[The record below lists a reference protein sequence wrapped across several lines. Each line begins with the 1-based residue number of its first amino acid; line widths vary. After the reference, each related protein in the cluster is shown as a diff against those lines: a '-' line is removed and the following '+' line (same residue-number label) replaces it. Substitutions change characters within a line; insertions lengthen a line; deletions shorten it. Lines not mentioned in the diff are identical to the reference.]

1 MFPAP
6 WAAQPTTR
14 PGADDVTH
22 PTHPGNARDAGRRLG
37 PAMTTPAPEP
47 VVVSDAE
54 LDTLIRTRLALV
66 GVDLAQLPTEPD
78 PATGS
83 PTQAQAYASLRTFLA
98 GPLVD
103 GVRQGGALQALAR
116 WTPPAPSPE
125 LAQQEAA
132 PSLYPSI
139 TAAWTEQWPVR
150 R

>member
-1 MFPAP
+1 M
-6 WAAQPTTR
+6 
-14 PGADDVTH
+14 TH
-22 PTHPGNARDAGRRLG
+22 PTRTSNPPDSRHRLG
-37 PAMTTPAPEP
+37 PAMTTPVPEP
-47 VVVSDAE
+47 VAVGDAE

-66 GVDLAQLPTEPD
+66 GVDLTQLPTEPD